1 MEVHFNPDV
10 KAKLDQL
17 VQDSGRNTDELLA
30 DAVLDLYD
38 ELADVRTTLDR
49 RYDDLESGR
58 VKPLD
63 GKEVFARL
71 RARVAVRRAQ

>member
-1 MEVHFNPDV
+1 VEVHFSADV
-10 KAKLDQL
+10 KVKLDQL

-38 ELADVRTTLDR
+38 ELADVRTNLDH
-49 RYDDLESGR
+49 RYDEMESGR
-58 VKPLD
+58 VKPVD

-71 RARVAVRRAQ
+71 RARVAA